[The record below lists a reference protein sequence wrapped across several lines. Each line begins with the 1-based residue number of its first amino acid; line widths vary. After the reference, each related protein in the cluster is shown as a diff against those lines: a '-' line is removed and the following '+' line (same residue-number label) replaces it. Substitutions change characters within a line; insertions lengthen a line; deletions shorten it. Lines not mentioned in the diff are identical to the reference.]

1 MSVLIRN
8 GTVVNA
14 DRSFNADIYC
24 EDGRIVAV
32 EPGLAA
38 PLGAEQIDAS
48 GCLVMPGGID
58 PHTHMQ
64 LPFMGTVAS
73 EDFYSGTAA
82 ALAGGT
88 TMIID
93 FVIPSPGERLLT
105 AYHKWRDW
113 AEKSC
118 ADYSFHVAVTWWDDS
133 VYEDMGTLV
142 RDWGVNSFKHFMAY
156 KGAIMADDGV
166 LTQSFPRALELG
178 ALPTVHAE
186 NGELVDY
193 LQKLLLKKGIV
204 GPEGHPQSRPPKVEG
219 EAAQRVIQIA
229 GILGVPIYLVHNS
242 AIESID
248 AITEARRRGQRVFGE
263 CLAQHLLIDESVYFD
278 KDWGRAAAHVMS
290 PPFRPKA
297 HQEALW
303 DALSG
308 GILQTTATDHCCFC
322 GDQKAMGQDNF
333 ARIPNGTAGVEDR
346 MAVLWHH
353 GVNMGRLTAN
363 EFVALTSSNAAK
375 IFNIYP
381 RKGVIQVGS
390 DADLVIWD
398 PQLTRVISVENQHQQ
413 VDFNVFEGMR
423 VSGGPAYTISRG
435 KVVYAQGN
443 LQAQRGAGEYVFRPA
458 FPAFMRA
465 QQEQNRRQPYQAVER
480 GHTGIRE
487 WH

>member
-1 MSVLIRN
+1 MSLLIRN
-8 GTVVNA
+8 GQIVNA
-14 DRSFNADIYC
+14 DGGFSADVYC
-24 EDGRIVAV
+24 ENGRIVAL
-32 EPGLAA
+32 EPGLSA
-38 PLGAEQIDAS
+38 PLGSEVLDAS

-73 EDFYSGTAA
+73 DDFYSGTAA

-93 FVIPSPGERLLT
+93 FVIPSPGERVLD
-105 AYHKWRDW
+105 AFHKWRGW

-118 ADYSFHVAVTWWDDS
+118 ADYSFHVAITWWDES
-133 VYEDMGTLV
+133 VREDMGTLV

-242 AIESID
+242 AIESVD
-248 AITEARRRGQRVFGE
+248 AIADARRRGQRVFGE
-263 CLAQHLLIDESVYFD
+263 CLTQHLLIDESVYYD
-278 KDWGRAAAHVMS
+278 KDWNRAAAHVMS
-290 PPFRPKA
+290 PPFRSKI

-303 DALSG
+303 EALSG
-308 GILQTTATDHCCFC
+308 GVLQTTATDHCCFC
-322 GDQKAMGQDNF
+322 GDQKSMGQDNF

-353 GVNMGRLTAN
+353 GVNTGRLTAQ
-363 EFVALTSSNAAK
+363 EFVALTSSNAAR

-381 RKGVIQVGS
+381 RKGVVRVGS
-390 DADLVIWD
+390 DADLVVWD
-398 PQLTRVISVENQHQQ
+398 PHLQRTIRAENQHQQ
-413 VDFNVFEGMR
+413 VDFNVFEGMT
-423 VSGGPAYTISRG
+423 VAGGPAYTISRG
-435 KVVYAQGN
+435 RVVYAQGV
-443 LQAQRGAGEYVFRPA
+443 LQVERGAGEYISRPP
-458 FPAFMRA
+458 FPPFMRA
-465 QQEQNRRQPYQAVER
+465 QQTQNQLHPYRSVLRGRAAV
-480 GHTGIRE
+480 RE